1 MKQWAQAFYLSQNW
15 KDTSRAY
22 LLTQNNICERCG
34 EPAKICH
41 HKTYLTRESFCI
53 TVGGYV
59 AEAAGEIAENLRY
72 YGGYL
77 LAGLAVALAWLL
89 LAVTMPAWYLPY
101 KHFTRKGVKKDEQKA
116 EEKGV

>member
-1 MKQWAQAFYLSQNW
+1 MGQRAKELIAGITKRYT
-15 KDTSRAY
+15 DTV
-22 LLTQNNICERCG
+22 
-34 EPAKICH
+34 
-41 HKTYLTRESFCI
+41 ESFCI

>member
-1 MKQWAQAFYLSQNW
+1 MK
-15 KDTSRAY
+15 RAKA
-22 LLTQNNICERCG
+22 LVLEIMERYAAAAEGACTVVG
-34 EPAKICH
+34 E
-41 HKTYLTRESFCI
+41 
-53 TVGGYV
+53 YV
-59 AEAAGEIAENLRY
+59 AEATAEATEYIKY